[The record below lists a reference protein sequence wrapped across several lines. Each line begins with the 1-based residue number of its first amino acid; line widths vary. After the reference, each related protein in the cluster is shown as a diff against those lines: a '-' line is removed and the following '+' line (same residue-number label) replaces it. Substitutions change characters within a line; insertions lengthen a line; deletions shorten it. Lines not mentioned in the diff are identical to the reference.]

1 MLVLKKN
8 YRVCIVILGTL
19 ILGACSA
26 DLLSQKKITTPT
38 PLQAERSW
46 VESQT
51 VAKDKSVTFSKSE
64 LTPAGKQVML
74 NQLKQTD
81 LVQIPVDPLYNVTL
95 FKMRNVKEYEHTAF
109 IAPRIYAYGA
119 TEKARISPES
129 HADGTVTIPF
139 HLAMISG
146 TETQIQSTSSNDKIS
161 LPDSVLAKY
170 LEKLRENLF
179 NRSEKFDTL
188 STLPGCP
195 KKIIIVVN
203 GEEFE
208 ATSTDLANGDYCTP
222 NTPFTASIRVSK
234 ERAQYLLQDAI
245 YNGQVEARASYETR
259 VAFSVSKLHIE
270 FQKQKIFEE
279 LLAEYRGVAYGFTAD
294 IYTKITNIV
303 KSQALKVQI
312 QGEYSS
318 QLNAIV
324 DQALKDF
331 FIPFRADPANPDHD
345 KCKNLACLSL
355 NYNYSKDKQVFE
367 LNWEQSE
374 NTLTGQIY
382 LTWAKLYPLMDNS
395 VAIGGNPQ
403 RPSLPNTNGLSIET
417 GLTVINGDLLE
428 IMPTKLKVEQ
438 RQLSIPQITRT
449 DKVVCVKSHIKSYPG
464 HCFARGEVCTDG
476 REEVVCDSYENQ
488 WTEITT
494 YNNSSPQ
501 FTEIDQ
507 PIATQQQIFE
517 GLALKFT
524 WIDRSTHQGREKIC
538 PLGVFP
544 RVGNGIS
551 LLMRIVNSSQ
561 CPIFDEAAGANPML
575 SLVNS
580 IAFPQ
585 LYQVGRQV
593 KLWNGQVLEQP
604 STATFSPYVEFSGI
618 ITIRGYNFGSNPQ
631 TNNRELYIGH

>member
-1 MLVLKKN
+1 MFKLKKY
-8 YRVCIVILGTL
+8 YRDFITMLGALT
-19 ILGACSA
+19 LGACSA
-26 DLLSQKKITTPT
+26 DLFPQKKVSSPT
-38 PLQAERSW
+38 PLQAQMGW
-46 VESQT
+46 IESQT

-64 LTPAGKQVML
+64 LTPAGKEAML
-74 NQLKQTD
+74 KQLKQTD
-81 LVQIPVDPLYNVTL
+81 LVQIPVDPKYNVTL
-95 FKMRNVKEYEHTAF
+95 FKIRNIKEYEHTAF

-119 TEKARISPES
+119 TEKARISPEN
-129 HADGTVTIPF
+129 HANGTVTIPF

-146 TETQIQSTSSNDKIS
+146 TESQIQSTRSNDKIS
-161 LPDSVLAKY
+161 LPDSVLVRY
-170 LEKLRENLF
+170 TEKLRENLF

-188 STLPGCP
+188 SILPGCP

-234 ERAQYLLQDAI
+234 DRAQYLLQDAI
-245 YNGQVEARASYETR
+245 YNGQVETRASYETQ

-279 LLAEYRGVAYGFTAD
+279 LLAEYDGVAYWFTAD
-294 IYTKITNIV
+294 IYAKITSIV
-303 KSQALKVQI
+303 KSQAMKVQI

-318 QLNAIV
+318 QLSAIV
-324 DQALKDF
+324 DQAMKDF
-331 FIPFRADPANPDHD
+331 FVPFRADPTNPDHD
-345 KCKNLACLSL
+345 KCKNSACLTL
-355 NYNYSKDKQVFE
+355 NYNYSKDKQTFE

-403 RPSLPNTNGLSIET
+403 RPSLPNINGMSIET
-417 GLTVINGDLLE
+417 GLTIINGDLLE

-438 RQLSIPQITRT
+438 RQLSIPQIIRT

-476 REEVVCDSYENQ
+476 REEVICDSYENQ
-488 WTEITT
+488 WTEVTT
-494 YNNSSPQ
+494 YSNSTPQ

-524 WIDRSTHQGREKIC
+524 WVDKLTGQAREKIC
-538 PLGVFP
+538 
-544 RVGNGIS
+544 
-551 LLMRIVNSSQ
+551 
-561 CPIFDEAAGANPML
+561 C
-575 SLVNS
+575 
-580 IAFPQ
+580 
-585 LYQVGRQV
+585 
-593 KLWNGQVLEQP
+593 
-604 STATFSPYVEFSGI
+604 
-618 ITIRGYNFGSNPQ
+618 
-631 TNNRELYIGH
+631 